1 VSDKNKTQGD
11 RTRTATRTWRVR
23 GIELPVT
30 AAAARG
36 GHEPEHELRAAACL
50 ALGVEPEALR
60 GFRIAKKSL
69 DARRRPPD
77 RDLKFAYQV
86 DVVLDAQ
93 QDTGPGGRAL
103 RRAEK
108 SGRVARAPIAGSLI
122 AETVHASL
130 RGPNARRAA
139 VVGSGPAGLFA
150 AWVLAEAG
158 LAVTVID
165 RGASLERRGRDVV
178 RFHRTRV
185 ANPESNLLFGEGGAG
200 TYSDGKL
207 YTRVDDP
214 LEVPILQLLIEA
226 GAPEDIAYDARS
238 HIGTDRLHRILPELR
253 ARLEE
258 RGVTFA
264 WDTRVDGLIVT
275 GGAEGR
281 SVRALRTS
289 AGEIACDVCVLAPG
303 HSARDTFA
311 SLLADGVRM
320 EARPFQ
326 IGLRIEHPQELVNR
340 GCHGEDAEAGLLG
353 AASYSLVA
361 RSAEA
366 VRGAHSFCM
375 CPGGRIVA
383 AIGEPELLCTNGM
396 SNSTHS
402 SRWANAAI
410 VATVDPRAAGTPG
423 AQGVDPFAGIEI
435 QRRLERAFF
444 ELGGGDYTAPAQR
457 ASDFLAGEASGE
469 GLVSSYVFGLRP
481 ARLDRALPADL
492 TAALRNALVRFER
505 RVPGFAGPEGVFVGL
520 ESRSSSPLR
529 LPRDRET
536 TRAQGFTNL
545 YPVGEGAGWAG
556 GIMSAAIDG
565 ARSALACLAFGVSH

>member
-1 VSDKNKTQGD
+1 MEA
-11 RTRTATRTWRVR
+11 ATRTWRVR

-30 AAAARG
+30 AAAAG
-36 GHEPEHELRAAACL
+36 GGVEPEQDLRAAACL
-50 ALGVEPEALR
+50 TLGVEPEAVR

-86 DVVLDAQ
+86 DVVLDARA
-93 QDTGPGGRAL
+93 DKGGRGRAL

-108 SGRVARAPIAGSLI
+108 SGRVARAPVTGSLI
-122 AETVHASL
+122 ADNVHASL
-130 RGPNARRAA
+130 RGPGERKA
-139 VVGSGPAGLFA
+139 VVIGAGPAGLFA
-150 AWVLAEAG
+150 AFSLAEAG
-158 LAVTVID
+158 LAVTIVD
-165 RGASLERRGRDVV
+165 RGASLDRRGRDVV
-178 RFHRTRV
+178 RFHRTRIP
-185 ANPESNLLFGEGGAG
+185 NPESNLLFGEGGAG

-226 GAPEDIAYDARS
+226 GAPKDIAYDARS

-253 ARLEE
+253 ARLVA

-264 WDTRVDGLIVT
+264 WDTRVDGLVVAD
-275 GGAEGR
+275 GADGKT
-281 SVRALRTS
+281 VRALRTS
-289 AGEIACDVCVLAPG
+289 AGELACDVCVLAPG

-311 SLLADGVRM
+311 SLHADGVSM
-320 EARPFQ
+320 ETRPFQ
-326 IGLRIEHPQELVNR
+326 LGLRIEHPQELVNR
-340 GCHGEDAEAGLLG
+340 GCHGEGPEVGALG
-353 AASYSLVA
+353 AAAYSLVA
-361 RSAEA
+361 RPDED

-410 VATVDPRAAGTPG
+410 VVTVDPSRPSRPSMGGTEDTG
-423 AQGVDPFAGIEI
+423 PFAGIEV

-457 ASDFLAGEASGE
+457 ASDFLAGETSRGDLA
-469 GLVSSYVFGLRP
+469 SSYVFGLRS
-481 ARLDRALPADL
+481 ARLDLALPPDL
-492 TAALRNALVRFER
+492 TTALRNALGRFER
-505 RVPGFAGPEGVFVGL
+505 RIPGFAGPEGVFVGL

-529 LPRDRET
+529 MPRDRET
-536 TRAQGFTNL
+536 TRARGFTNL

-565 ARSALACLAFGVSH
+565 ARSALACLAHGISP